1 MDDPWSRRTPPPSVE
16 VRQEDD
22 GDGAL
27 RLTLVGEIDMA
38 AADYLTTQIAH
49 LTRARRPVRL
59 DLSQLRFIDCG
70 GLDALVR
77 AVVAA
82 RDAGC
87 KLEVE
92 PRVSAGVERIFRLG
106 GDTPELWGAEL
117 GARVPLRAIEPDPQH
132 GTAARSAR
140 RARRD

>member
-1 MDDPWSRRTPPPSVE
+1 MDDPWSRRTPPPSAE
-16 VRQEDD
+16 VRQRDD
-22 GDGAL
+22 ADAAL

-38 AADYLTTQIAH
+38 AADYLTAQIAR
-49 LTRARRPVRL
+49 LTGARRPVRL

-87 KLEVE
+87 EFEVE
-92 PRVSAGVERIFRLG
+92 PRVSAGVERIFRLA
-106 GDTPELWGAEL
+106 GDAPELWGAEL
-117 GARVPLRAIEPDPQH
+117 DAHVPLRTIEPDHQNQI
-132 GTAARSAR
+132 AARRPR
-140 RARRD
+140 RAYG

>member
-59 DLSQLRFIDCG
+59 DLSQLRF
-70 GLDALVR
+70 
-77 AVVAA
+77 
-82 RDAGC
+82 
-87 KLEVE
+87 
-92 PRVSAGVERIFRLG
+92 
-106 GDTPELWGAEL
+106 T
-117 GARVPLRAIEPDPQH
+117 
-132 GTAARSAR
+132 TAAGWTRSCERSWRRATQDASSRLSRGSAR
-140 RARRD
+140 ASNGFSASEGTPRSSGAQS